1 MALNVLN
8 ITPVDKSINI
18 PIDST
23 FLVEFD
29 SPIDPFTILNGISI
43 YTIAD
48 GLWSGPDTAILEN
61 HDGTTGDY
69 IQASFSYTLED
80 NKVFLKPIEPLLKE
94 KTYFITVLPGNDSTR
109 FVSSSTVSDPTYI
122 KSTASSGSCEILSS
136 YTGTNNSTFTIDI
149 TGVNTVDITKGLEY
163 LGEFTFTPGVELDFG
178 ELSISLNNL
187 FDIGDQIIINVFKAS
202 GVTTIYKTSFE
213 TSKYITLT
221 PQSTSLTVPPGN
233 ILSQLVTPLKI
244 IGTIPEDLSVNNE
257 KCNPVVIKFNKPIKP
272 DDNIIDKIKIKR
284 TSVDTSVINSISFYY
299 KITNNTL
306 KIFMTNVN

>member
-1 MALNVLN
+1 MSLNVLN

-23 FLVEFD
+23 FLIEFD
-29 SPIDPFTILNGISI
+29 SPIDPFTILNGISL

-69 IQASFSYTLED
+69 IQASFSYTIED
-80 NKVFLKPIEPLLKE
+80 NKVFLKPIEPLLQE

-109 FVSSSTVSDPTYI
+109 FVSLLTVEEPTYI
-122 KSTASSGSCEILSS
+122 KSIPSSGACEILSS
-136 YTGTNNSTFTIDI
+136 YTGIDNSTFTIDI
-149 TGVNTVDITKGLEY
+149 TSPSTIEITKGITY
-163 LGEFTFTPGVELDFG
+163 LGEYTFTPNEELDIG
-178 ELSISLNNL
+178 ELSMSFNNL
-187 FDIGDQIIINVFKAS
+187 FNIGDQIVINVFKAS
-202 GVTTIYKTSFE
+202 GVSIIYKTSFE

-233 ILSQLVTPLKI
+233 ILSQLVSPFKI
-244 IGTIPEDLSVNNE
+244 IGTIPEDFSINNE
-257 KCNPVVIKFNKPIKP
+257 KCNPIVIRFNKPIKI

-284 TSVDTSVINSISFYY
+284 TSVDTSKVSLISFYY
-299 KITNNTL
+299 RITGNTL
-306 KIFMTNVN
+306 KIFMTSVI